1 MRVYMMRNKSS
12 WQCHL
17 HKDSGSDPQT
27 PSELPSSPTTLRCT
41 SPLFL
46 PPPTPTPSPSPPPAD
61 DLTSQS
67 PKKTESPRRGLLAS
81 PTTPDQP
88 PWASLPE
95 LPSLLLWGMNW
106 PYLTQELH
114 SRSCPLSLD
123 FNSFPSWLDYSYQ
136 QGLISPITLY
146 ACLHFVFHSKVPLES
161 GSHPLP
167 LLSLLPVSP
176 RLTSARVSP
185 YHSLLSKTPALFR
198 SLKISGGTSWVGS
211 SG

>member
-1 MRVYMMRNKSS
+1 MRNKSS

-27 PSELPSSPTTLRCT
+27 ASELPSSPATLRCT

-88 PWASLPE
+88 P
-95 LPSLLLWGMNW
+95 
-106 PYLTQELH
+106 
-114 SRSCPLSLD
+114 
-123 FNSFPSWLDYSYQ
+123 
-136 QGLISPITLY
+136 
-146 ACLHFVFHSKVPLES
+146 
-161 GSHPLP
+161 
-167 LLSLLPVSP
+167 
-176 RLTSARVSP
+176 
-185 YHSLLSKTPALFR
+185 
-198 SLKISGGTSWVGS
+198 
-211 SG
+211 